1 MMHMIAQAT
10 CDDGCQSSAEIG
22 RIYAAAVTW
31 KQIMP
36 GIVYAGSISIT
47 RPRQK
52 VQERTA

>member
-1 MMHMIAQAT
+1 MHMIAQAT
-10 CDDGCQSSAEIG
+10 CDDGRQSSAEIG

-36 GIVYAGSISIT
+36 GIVIAGAISIP